1 MPIKIADSL
10 PARAVLESEN
20 IFVMTEH
27 RAATQDIRP
36 LRIGLLN
43 LMPLKIITETQI
55 LRCLSNTPIQIEV
68 DLIQTETYHSK
79 NTPEDHLLTFYK
91 TFDDIRDQK
100 YDGFIITG
108 APVETMPFEEVEY
121 WKELTE
127 IMDWTKTH
135 VHSTLHIC
143 WGAQAGLYYHYGIPK
158 YMLPEKMSGIFK
170 HHVLRPK
177 EPLLRG
183 FDDIFCA
190 PHSRHTEVRA
200 ADIRK
205 DERLTIL
212 AESHEAGVHIVEA
225 MNGRQIFV
233 LGHGEYDADT
243 LKKEYERDLAKG
255 MNPEVPR
262 HYFRNDDPN
271 EDVLVTWK
279 AHANTVLS
287 GQNVTQKPLIH
298 WIAAF
303 SHKKGVSKDT
313 PFRFTGSVL
322 FSHPLR
328 RPDDT
333 ASSGCPTGAR
343 FRPERPVPPDEGPRR

>member
-1 MPIKIADSL
+1 MPIMIPNGL
-10 PARAVLESEN
+10 PAAATLAEEN
-20 IFVMTEH
+20 IFVMNET
-27 RAATQDIRP
+27 RAVTQDIRP
-36 LRIGLLN
+36 LQILVLN
-43 LMPLKIITETQI
+43 LMPTKIATETQ
-55 LRCLSNTPIQIEV
+55 LSRLLGNTPLQVELE
-68 DLIQTETYHSK
+68 LIHTDSHESK
-79 NTPEDHLLTFYK
+79 NTSREHLLKFYQTFEDVK
-91 TFDDIRDQK
+91 DRWFD
-100 YDGFIITG
+100 GLIITG
-108 APVETMPFEEVEY
+108 APVEQMPFEQVEY
-121 WKELTE
+121 WPELCR
-127 IMDWTKTH
+127 IMEWSKTH
-135 VHSTLHIC
+135 VYSTFHIC

-170 HHVLRPK
+170 HHVLLPK

-279 AHANTVLS
+279 AHANLFYTNWVNYYVY
-287 GQNVTQKPLIH
+287 QT
-298 WIAAF
+298 
-303 SHKKGVSKDT
+303 T
-313 PFRFTGSVL
+313 PYYL
-322 FSHPLR
+322 
-328 RPDDT
+328 DKM
-333 ASSGCPTGAR
+333 
-343 FRPERPVPPDEGPRR
+343 

>member
-225 MNGRQIFV
+225 MNGHQIFV

-279 AHANTVLS
+279 AHANLFYTNWVNYYVY
-287 GQNVTQKPLIH
+287 QT
-298 WIAAF
+298 
-303 SHKKGVSKDT
+303 T
-313 PFRFTGSVL
+313 PYYL
-322 FSHPLR
+322 
-328 RPDDT
+328 DKM
-333 ASSGCPTGAR
+333 
-343 FRPERPVPPDEGPRR
+343 